1 MPLHQSF
8 VDYFVRE
15 FMEELWYLQ
24 KVARG
29 DIPARQEAEPL
40 QTFFNVTQALL
51 SIAPIPGLPLGF
63 LLSKELVAKC
73 VEYGGQAL
81 ALIHQA
87 QEMQETA
94 QQFLASIDVAQSI
107 YKKLG
112 NQPDPRGM
120 LQQEGPMDLVAIQV
134 LVELLGRGLAER
146 YEHVLTEYLA
156 EPAEKSQIPL
166 ARVMAKRLFS
176 YLQNE
181 PLLAQGLAGGL
192 LAQRNRLLN
201 GVVLGNLDKSWREK
215 LSKEASHLL
224 PRAVKEMHQVSL
236 PLKLP
241 YQQRLG
247 LLGHFTAE
255 GVFKRCAWY
264 DDHQVYGHANTDWQP
279 GAGNLRQPKYGYA
292 YLGSNNQFPDTL
304 VGMQAYRG
312 TEAPPRASQYSRAIG
327 IAEIQAYLGSPD
339 IQAARAQ
346 KTTATLSFH
355 DFLRSQGH
363 PNALEAVCHDD
374 LSAIPD
380 WSFADFNG
388 VDFCGATIAGNL
400 SGSNFSNAYLVSL
413 TAQKVYCDLSHPV
426 NLKGAK
432 LGFGDW
438 REARLPKADLS
449 QSDLTLTNLSQADL
463 TDIQSTGA
471 NWYKTDLT
479 DVKREDLLAL
489 QQKQITETRE
499 VFEKGMKELDS
510 RVAQLEQT
518 LSSALDRIEVQHTDV
533 EQQKALL
540 HQLKAQFELLINVSL
555 IGPGDVGRKLLAEH
569 TIVQLTHRLKDL
581 EFYLPPAVIKALPKD
596 MSLEKLMS
604 ELNSPTEP
612 APETVAKLPMLFD
625 VTEVIETFLQQDE
638 ALLLLLGDQGAGKSL
653 STWQATR
660 RLVATFEAD
669 MSAQQISEC
678 WLPLHVELNQFSQHD
693 LGGLIDH
700 QLKVVYQ
707 LSDTA
712 ITKLKQG
719 GTGSGVEPKV
729 LLIMDGYDELRQD
742 NADRRTQTNLFQ
754 RIGGNTWA
762 RGQLKVL
769 VTCRRHYLR
778 DERDESMIFGVGEYS
793 RYQRFELLPFALA
806 QIHQYIEM
814 RSSTEVGGGLLKAE
828 LYFQIIQSSKSIQTL
843 ISNPFVLQLF
853 LESLP
858 RLIQKDQDIRQLVR
872 YDLYQAFFDQWLER
886 EVRRMTLDKKKSLGR
901 ASDVD
906 LVQDFKRLARYLAL
920 SMYASGSITVAF
932 NQPRQPTLDYQV
944 WFNVLK
950 LNASEANEE
959 YLALAANDGE
969 SEDDLYGLEAS
980 KPKLDKA
987 TMMGQAKA
995 RTQQLV
1001 DVLPLSPSG
1010 GVYHFM
1016 HKSFYEYLV
1025 VDSLI
1030 HLHQEDK
1037 AFEASALSFFKQRL
1051 IQTEPAVLGFLTEL
1065 ATPAHPLFEGLCSRL
1080 FALIQRS
1087 AREPSLGQA
1096 SSNAA
1101 TILNY
1106 CGVQL
1111 TYQQWAGVQLMGADL
1126 SYGVLAHSQLPDAN
1140 LDGVNLTRCM
1150 LYQANFR
1157 GANLAQVQWGEYPQW
1172 HMEEKV
1178 CAIAHHP
1185 KEPWIAIGQYNVIV
1199 IKHRDT
1205 GAVIFQIRVR
1215 GYFVDC
1221 VAFSPDGS
1229 TLVSGCW
1236 GSLSLWDIQRQQV
1249 IGKPMRGSGSVAFS
1263 PDGSKLV
1270 SGGGG
1275 SLCLWDVQTQQVISE
1290 VTMEKSQLGKWVTQ
1304 SKVESVAF
1312 SHDGAKVAFI
1322 EELTMDSLC
1331 LYDIQTQQVTRQRVP
1346 GGAQKVA
1353 FSPNSSLLVI
1363 VHYDGTLCFWDS
1375 QTQQMVGKPMKGHS
1389 SQRFSCLVFSP
1400 DGTMVASGADDAT
1413 VRLWDV
1419 QTQQAIGQPMVVPT
1433 IVNGVVFSPDGSMIV
1448 SAGRDN
1454 SVRLWDVRPQ
1464 QVMVQAMKGH
1474 SNVVG
1479 RVIFSPDGS
1488 MMVSIAYYL
1497 SCLSECITVRLW
1509 DLRTQQMITQQLAVC
1524 HPIYNVAFSPEG
1536 LLILSGEWNDTEV
1549 HLWDT
1554 QTQQVTEQLM
1564 LGVGIASTR
1573 SVFSPDGSML
1583 ALLENEHTLQLWSA
1597 RRQQAIGQAMKHEEG
1612 IRSWAFSPD
1621 GSMLAVLE
1629 NNFRT
1634 LQLWST
1640 QGQQV
1645 IGQAMGHEKSIGHWG
1660 FSPDGLFLL
1669 TSTSG
1674 VESGPEVL
1682 LWDVSTQQVIGE
1694 PIVYSKRIS
1703 NVIFSADAA
1712 MMLPLGEDPTLRLW
1726 DTRTQQQIG
1735 QPMVGHTGEIYT
1747 AVFSAKG
1754 DWLVSSGADKTLR
1767 LWHVHALL
1775 TQGKTEGMLL
1785 MSWDNFIS
1793 SLSLAPASVRRGY
1806 SLSEGEEIVVLGDA
1820 FGAISF
1826 WVVSFGA
1833 EPKIRLLAMP
1843 KHPGIPLMP
1852 VGTQF
1857 SGCKMSRMSHQL
1869 LAQQGADVRQALVV
1883 EETKREPEAKSSPG
1897 STGLFANKAEKA
1909 ATSPKAKSAVDSLAQ
1924 NLLKDILA
1932 ALDETYP
1939 PEDEEHSQQRQALL
1953 TKLKPYQERK
1963 VALTLADRTALL
1975 RLQLELAEISES
1987 RVDFTFAAGVTDK
2000 V

>member
-81 ALIHQA
+81 ALIQQA

-94 QQFLASIDVAQSI
+94 QQFLAGIDVAQSI

-146 YEHVLTEYLA
+146 YEHVLTAYLA

-224 PRAVKEMHQVSL
+224 PKAVKEMHQVSL
-236 PLKLP
+236 PLKPP

-533 EQQKALL
+533 EQQKVLL

-604 ELNSPTEP
+604 ELNSSIEP

-669 MSAQQISEC
+669 MSAEQISEC

-700 QLKVVYQ
+700 QLKVAYQ
-707 LSDTA
+707 LSDAA

-719 GTGSGVEPKV
+719 AIGPGVEPKV
-729 LLIMDGYDELRQD
+729 LLILDGYDELRQD
-742 NADRRTQTNLFQ
+742 NTDRRTQTNLFQ

-793 RYQRFELLPFALA
+793 RYQRFELLPFTLA
-806 QIHQYIEM
+806 QIHQYIET
-814 RSSTEVGGGLLKAE
+814 RSATKVGGGLLKAE
-828 LYFQIIQSSKSIQTL
+828 LYFQTIQSSKSIQTL

-858 RLIQKDQDIRQLVR
+858 RLIQKEQDIRQLVR

-886 EVRRMTLDKKKSLGR
+886 EVRRMKLQKKESLGR

-906 LVQDFKRLARYLAL
+906 LVQDFKHLARYLAL
-920 SMYASGSITVAF
+920 SMYASGSITVEF
-932 NQPRQPTLDYQV
+932 NQPRQLTPDYQV

-950 LNASEANEE
+950 QNARDANEE
-959 YLALAANDGE
+959 YLALIASNE
-969 SEDDLYGLEAS
+969 ETEDDLYGLGAS
-980 KPKLDKA
+980 KPKIDKVM
-987 TMMGQAKA
+987 MMGQAKA
-995 RTQQLV
+995 RAQQLV

-1010 GVYHFM
+1010 GVYRFM

-1025 VDSLI
+1025 ADSLI

-1065 ATPAHPLFEGLCSRL
+1065 ATPAHPLFKDLCSKL

-1140 LDGVNLTRCM
+1140 LEGVNLTRCM

-1221 VAFSPDGS
+1221 LAFSPDGS
-1229 TLVSGCW
+1229 MLVSGCL

-1249 IGKPMRGSGSVAFS
+1249 IGKPMRGSGSV
-1263 PDGSKLV
+1263 
-1270 SGGGG
+1270 
-1275 SLCLWDVQTQQVISE
+1275 
-1290 VTMEKSQLGKWVTQ
+1290 
-1304 SKVESVAF
+1304 
-1312 SHDGAKVAFI
+1312 
-1322 EELTMDSLC
+1322 
-1331 LYDIQTQQVTRQRVP
+1331 
-1346 GGAQKVA
+1346 
-1353 FSPNSSLLVI
+1353 
-1363 VHYDGTLCFWDS
+1363 
-1375 QTQQMVGKPMKGHS
+1375 
-1389 SQRFSCLVFSP
+1389 
-1400 DGTMVASGADDAT
+1400 
-1413 VRLWDV
+1413 
-1419 QTQQAIGQPMVVPT
+1419 
-1433 IVNGVVFSPDGSMIV
+1433 
-1448 SAGRDN
+1448 
-1454 SVRLWDVRPQ
+1454 
-1464 QVMVQAMKGH
+1464 
-1474 SNVVG
+1474 
-1479 RVIFSPDGS
+1479 
-1488 MMVSIAYYL
+1488 
-1497 SCLSECITVRLW
+1497 
-1509 DLRTQQMITQQLAVC
+1509 
-1524 HPIYNVAFSPEG
+1524 
-1536 LLILSGEWNDTEV
+1536 
-1549 HLWDT
+1549 
-1554 QTQQVTEQLM
+1554 
-1564 LGVGIASTR
+1564 
-1573 SVFSPDGSML
+1573 
-1583 ALLENEHTLQLWSA
+1583 
-1597 RRQQAIGQAMKHEEG
+1597 
-1612 IRSWAFSPD
+1612 AFSPD

-1645 IGQAMGHEKSIGHWG
+1645 IGQAMGHEKGIGHWG

-1674 VESGPEVL
+1674 VQSGQEVR
-1682 LWDVSTQQVIGE
+1682 LWDVLTQQVIGE

-1735 QPMVGHTGEIYT
+1735 QPMVGHIGEIYT

-1775 TQGKTEGMLL
+1775 TTGKSEGMLL
-1785 MSWDNFIS
+1785 MSWDHFIT
-1793 SLSLAPASVRRGY
+1793 SLSFAPASTRWGY
-1806 SLSEGEEIVVLGDA
+1806 RLSEGEEILVLGDSA
-1820 FGAISF
+1820 GAISF
-1826 WVVSFGA
+1826 WAVSFGA
-1833 EPKIRLLAMP
+1833 EPKIRLLGMP

-1857 SGCKMSRMSHQL
+1857 SGCNMSRMSHQL

-1897 STGLFANKAEKA
+1897 STGLFANKAEKE

-1939 PEDEEHSQQRQALL
+1939 LEDEEHSQQRQALL

-1987 RVDFTFAAGVTDK
+1987 RAVFTLD
-2000 V
+2000 